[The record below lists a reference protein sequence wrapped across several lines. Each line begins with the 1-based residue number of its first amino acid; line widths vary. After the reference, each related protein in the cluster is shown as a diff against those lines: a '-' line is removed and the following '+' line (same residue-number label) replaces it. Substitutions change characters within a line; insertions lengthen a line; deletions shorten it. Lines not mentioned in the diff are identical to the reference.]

1 MELTSPNEE
10 RYFGLNILARVFVG
24 SCPEGVL
31 VLGQFISEIMKLM
44 ETISKKK
51 IMKTIKLEHLFERT
65 YFKFVHWFVFVARF
79 FCNQKKGRYCTE
91 TSICLQLYCSK
102 PPFVY
107 NCTAVN
113 LYLFITVLQ

>member
-44 ETISKKK
+44 KTISKKK

-65 YFKFVHWFVFVARF
+65 YFKFVHWFVFVARL
-79 FCNQKKGRYCTE
+79 FCIQNKKEDTA
-91 TSICLQLYCSK
+91 QK

-107 NCTAVN
+107 NCTAAN
-113 LYLFITVLQ
+113 LHLFTTVLQ